1 MSATCP
7 PDWARLAASPLPW
20 IGLTL
25 AAYLIAQWL
34 YRRSGGHPLLLPVFT
49 AVALVIGALWLS
61 GTPYPV
67 YAQGTQLLTLLVGPA
82 TVALAVPLFGH
93 RARLQAIWR
102 PLYIALAI
110 GALTAIASAVG
121 VAWVLGGTRE
131 TLMSLAPKSATMP
144 IAMPVAERFGGLPA
158 LAAVAVALTGIAG
171 TVVSRPLLDLLRV
184 HDPAARGFAIGLA
197 AHAIGMAR
205 ELQEHPGTGAF
216 AALAMGL
223 NGIATAL
230 LMPLAVVCF
239 QCIGWL

>member
-1 MSATCP
+1 MTAASV
-7 PDWARLAASPLPW
+7 PDWARFAASPLLW
-20 IGLTL
+20 LGVTL
-25 AAYLIAQWL
+25 AAYLLAQWL
-34 YRRSGGHPLLLPVFT
+34 YRRSGGRPLLIPVFT
-49 AVALVIGALWLS
+49 AVALVVGVLWLS

-93 RARLQAIWR
+93 RARLKAIWR
-102 PLYIALAI
+102 PLCIALAV
-110 GALTAIASAVG
+110 GSLTAIASAVG
-121 VAWVLGGTRE
+121 VAWALGGSRE

-144 IAMPVAERFGGLPA
+144 IAMPVAQRFGGLPA
-158 LAAVAVALTGIAG
+158 LAAVAVALTGITG

-184 HDPAARGFAIGLA
+184 HDPAARGFAIGLT

>member
-1 MSATCP
+1 MTAASAQ
-7 PDWARLAASPLPW
+7 DWARFAASPLLW
-20 IGLTL
+20 LGVTL

-34 YRRSGGHPLLLPVFT
+34 YRRSGGNPLLIPVLT
-49 AVALVIGALWLS
+49 AVALVIGVLWLS

-93 RARLQAIWR
+93 RARLKAIWR
-102 PLYIALAI
+102 PLCIALAI
-110 GALTAIASAVG
+110 GSLTAIASAVG
-121 VAWVLGGTRE
+121 VAWALGGSLE

-158 LAAVAVALTGIAG
+158 LAAVALTGIAG
-171 TVVSRPLLDLLRV
+171 TVVSRPLLDLLHV
-184 HDPAARGFAIGLA
+184 HDPAARGFAIGLS

-230 LMPLAVVCF
+230 LMPLAVACF
-239 QCIGWL
+239 QCLGWL